1 MADAARF
8 VERFA
13 ASLIDAG
20 WPRMPAR
27 VFVTLLASETGR
39 LTAAELAER
48 LEVSAAAISGAVRV
62 LGTLDVVRREHDRA
76 SRRNVYVVDDD
87 VWIATI
93 QARDRLLGRW
103 AAELDEGIAAVGPGT
118 PAAERLAESR
128 DFFRFLEREMPV
140 LLERWRE
147 ERATR

>member
-1 MADAARF
+1 MDAADRF
-8 VERFA
+8 VDRFA
-13 ASLIDAG
+13 SSLIDAG
-20 WPRMPAR
+20 WPPMPAR

-39 LTAAELAER
+39 LTAGELAER
-48 LEVSAAAISGAVRV
+48 LGVSAGAISGAVRI
-62 LGTLDVVRREHDRA
+62 LGTLDVVRRERS

-103 AAELDEGIAAVGPGT
+103 ASELEEGIAAVGADT
-118 PAAERLAESR
+118 AAGARLTESR
-128 DFFRFLEREMPV
+128 DFFLFLEREMPV
-140 LLERWRE
+140 LLDRWRD

>member
-1 MADAARF
+1 MDAVARF

-13 ASLIDAG
+13 SSLIEAG

-27 VFVTLLASETGR
+27 VFVTLLASESGR

-48 LEVSAAAISGAVRV
+48 LDVSPAAISGAVRI
-62 LGTLDVVRREHDRA
+62 LGTLNVVRREHDRQA
-76 SRRNVYVVDDD
+76 RRNVYVVDRD

-103 AAELDEGIAAVGPGT
+103 AAELDEGIAAVGAGT
-118 PAAERLAESR
+118 ATAERLAESR
-128 DFFRFLEREMPV
+128 DFFLFLEREMPA
-140 LLERWRE
+140 LLERWR
-147 ERATR
+147 ATR